1 MNPLFRYGNFTL
13 ASGATSS
20 WKIDCDALTP
30 EDWDALAAMAASIL
44 PPFGYVEGV
53 PTGGIPFAKAL
64 GKYVNPDS
72 LTLLIAEDVLTTGG
86 SMERFRN
93 GLIEGTC
100 DPPTIG
106 IVVFAR
112 GRCPNWVTPLFQ
124 MPEGLWIK
132 RG

>member
-13 ASGATSS
+13 ASGTTSA
-20 WKIDCDALTP
+20 WQIDCDALTP

-72 LTLLIAEDVLTTGG
+72 LTLLIAEDVITTGG
-86 SMERFRN
+86 SIERFRAGRN
-93 GLIEGTC
+93 L
-100 DPPTIG
+100 TIG